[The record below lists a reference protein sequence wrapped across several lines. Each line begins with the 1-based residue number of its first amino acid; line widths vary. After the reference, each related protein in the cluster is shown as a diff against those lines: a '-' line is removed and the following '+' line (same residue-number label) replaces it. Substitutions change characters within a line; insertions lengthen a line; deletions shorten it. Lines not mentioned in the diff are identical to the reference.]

1 MGYLYIKLYLFHS
14 ICPNL
19 LGILENPIFEGI
31 SFNVPLQKKRYTF
44 PKLPFLIEILVK
56 NEY

>member
-31 SFNVPLQKKRYTF
+31 SFNVPLQKKKVHISKTT
-44 PKLPFLIEILVK
+44 IL
-56 NEY
+56 N

>member
-31 SFNVPLQKKRYTF
+31 SFNVPLQKKKKVHISKTT
-44 PKLPFLIEILVK
+44 IL
-56 NEY
+56 N